1 MTRRGTARREPEST
15 RDRLIEAAVEVFL
28 AVGYDGARVQDIAR
42 KAGVTTGAIYAHF
55 RDKADLLVKAFG
67 THGVNAVEAV
77 LLSNT
82 DLPVASLLRAL
93 SEIVVEGELDPAE
106 MLLLDATVAARR
118 EPELREQLT
127 GAIGQRAA
135 VLTAMIERAR
145 KERVV
150 ADDVPREPNA
160 TGAENASLVVEDYPR
175 PQIHLLGFV
184 HFLFREAADGLSVF
198 HRVFLELAFAGL
210 IADGT
215 IQRMIDEQ
223 RFEHRFA
230 HLLSRR

>member
-150 ADDVPREPNA
+150 ADDVSTEA
-160 TGAENASLVVEDYPR
+160 VVR
-175 PQIHLLGFV
+175 FLLILGFGSIITRSLGLAPPD
-184 HFLFREAADGLSVF
+184 HEAWTRLVG
-198 HRVFLELAFAGL
+198 R
-210 IADGT
+210 
-215 IQRMIDEQ
+215 
-223 RFEHRFA
+223 
-230 HLLSRR
+230 LLSGVAANGP